1 MENYRKYLD
10 PKVLNKISGLS
21 LKARLVVEG
30 YLSGLHKSPYHGVS
44 IEFRSHREYV
54 PGDDLRHLDWKVF
67 GRSDRL
73 YVKQYEQETNL
84 FAYILLDIS
93 ESMSYAS
100 GLISKLEY
108 AKYLAAA
115 LSYLMIQQQ
124 DGVGLVLFDQKVAK
138 SIPSRSSPA
147 HLNLILKELDEAK
160 AVRRTDFKA
169 LSTDMTERLE
179 KKGLIIVIS
188 DLFDNP
194 DNLIKGLQKIRHKGQ
209 EIIVFNILDDYE
221 IDFPFTKMTRF
232 DGLEGYPQLTTDPRA
247 LRAEYLKVMD
257 DFTTKIR
264 HTCQQERIDYVR
276 IATNQTLDVALSIY
290 LAKRAQM

>member
-1 MENYRKYLD
+1 MEDYRKYLD

-30 YLSGLHKSPYHGVS
+30 YLSGLHQSPYRGVS

-73 YVKQYEQETNL
+73 YIKQYEQETNL

-93 ESMSYAS
+93 ESMSYGS
-100 GLISKLEY
+100 GKVNKLEY
-108 AKYLAAA
+108 ARYLAAA
-115 LSYLMIQQQ
+115 LTYLMIQQQ
-124 DGVGLVLFDQKVAK
+124 DAVGLILFDQDVTK

-147 HLNLILKELDEAK
+147 HLNLILKELDEARATRK
-160 AVRRTDFKA
+160 TDFKA

-194 DNLIKGLQKIRHKGQ
+194 DSLINGLRMIRHKGQ
-209 EIIVFNILDDYE
+209 EIIVFNILDEYE
-221 IDFPFTKMTRF
+221 ATFPFNKMTRF
-232 DGLEGYPQLTTDPRA
+232 DGLEGYPYLTVDPRA
-247 LRAEYLKVMD
+247 LRNEYLKALD
-257 DFTTKIR
+257 EFTTAIR
-264 HTCQQERIDYVR
+264 RACQQERIDYVK
-276 IATNQTLDVALSIY
+276 ISTDQMLDVALSIY
-290 LAKRAQM
+290 LAKRQQM

>member
-1 MENYRKYLD
+1 MEDYRKYLD

-30 YLSGLHKSPYHGVS
+30 YLSGLHQSPYRGVS

-73 YVKQYEQETNL
+73 YIKQYEQETNL

-93 ESMSYAS
+93 ESMSYGS
-100 GLISKLEY
+100 GKVNKLEY
-108 AKYLAAA
+108 ARYLAAA
-115 LSYLMIQQQ
+115 LTYLMIQQQ
-124 DGVGLVLFDQKVAK
+124 DAVGLILFDQDVTK

-147 HLNLILKELDEAK
+147 HLNLILKELDEARATRK
-160 AVRRTDFKA
+160 TDFKA

-194 DNLIKGLQKIRHKGQ
+194 DSLVNGLRMIRHKGQ
-209 EIIVFNILDDYE
+209 EIIVFNILDEYE
-221 IDFPFTKMTRF
+221 ATFPFNKMTRF
-232 DGLEGYPQLTTDPRA
+232 DGLEGYPYLTVDPRA
-247 LRAEYLKVMD
+247 LRNEYLKALD
-257 DFTTKIR
+257 EFTTTIR
-264 HTCQQERIDYVR
+264 RACQQERIDYVK
-276 IATNQTLDVALSIY
+276 ISTDQMLDVALSIY
-290 LAKRAQM
+290 LAKRQQM